1 MTTDEVAPISPDV
14 KEKRV
19 VVDITSQTLACFESG
34 TEVYFTRIS
43 SGALFNSKG
52 ERVDKWA
59 TPIGK
64 FPIWRKLVSLHMR
77 GGITG
82 GRWDL
87 PSIGWT
93 SLFVG
98 GGVAIHSTFW
108 HNNFGEPTSRGA
120 VNARQEDA
128 KWVIRWT

>member
-1 MTTDEVAPISPDV
+1 LTTDEVAPISPDV

-19 VVDITSQTLACFESG
+19 VVDITSQTLACLESG
-34 TEVYFTRIS
+34 NEVYFTRIS

-64 FPIWRKLVSLHMR
+64 FPIRRKLVSLHMSV
-77 GGITG
+77 GTTG
-82 GRWDL
+82 DRLDL
-87 PSIGWT
+87 SGIGWT
-93 SLFVG
+93 SLYVG
-98 GGVAIHSTFW
+98 CEVAIHSTFW
-108 HNNFGEPTSRGA
+108 HNNLGEPMSRGA